1 MTEKTKQGLM
11 DIGVSGIRK
20 YIVEYALLALA
31 SCVVYLFLNISS
43 LNSYIRGELMR
54 QNEKVIQVV
63 DKNNTVINDFLQYEK
78 DKK

>member
-1 MTEKTKQGLM
+1 M

-20 YIVEYALLALA
+20 YTVEYALLALA

>member
-20 YIVEYALLALA
+20 YTVEYALLALA